1 MDFRASGNRFIP
13 LLDQIF
19 ALLATPF
26 PVPHPPSYQQLL
38 RSYLAFINCYA
49 GHYFLSIYL
58 MNKLEEKKDRILL
71 TFKQAEIG
79 RYTY

>member
-1 MDFRASGNRFIP
+1 LAKLHGDGFEFSNRLVSP
-13 LLDQIF
+13 KDHKRLTRLYLANIF
-19 ALLATPF
+19 EWI
-26 PVPHPPSYQQLL
+26 S
-38 RSYLAFINCYA
+38 LAFINCYA